1 MLKKFLF
8 ADLDDTLFQ
17 SRRKCPE
24 RGDLTPAAYLR
35 DGSAHSFLTPAQHS
49 LLALFQREMTVI
61 PVTARNADAFSRVR
75 LGFGDGGIINFGG
88 VIIDAHGVPDAPWLA
103 RSAALAAGS
112 LAMLEAALAAA
123 RTHAASLGVTLRAR
137 LIEDFGVPFYLS
149 AKSAEGDEKAL
160 DALEPAVRAHC
171 AECAYPVDIH
181 RNGNNLAVLPDW
193 LDKRHA
199 VEHLISQLRARHG
212 EILTLGMGD
221 SLSDLGFMRACDYA
235 LIPRA
240 SQIAAALED
249 KT

>member
-8 ADLDDTLFQ
+8 VDLDDTLFQ

-49 LLALFQREMTVI
+49 LLALLQREMTLI

-75 LGFGDGGIINFGG
+75 LGFRDGGIIDFGG
-88 VIIDAHGVPDAPWLA
+88 VIIDAHGVPDAPWLE
-103 RSAALAAGS
+103 RSAACAADSLAMLKAALAA
-112 LAMLEAALAAA
+112 MQ
-123 RTHAASLGVTLRAR
+123 THAAALGVTLRAR

-149 AKSAEGDEKAL
+149 AKSAEGDEKVL
-160 DALEPAVRAHC
+160 DALEPAVRAHSR
-171 AECAYPVDIH
+171 ARPLNIH

-199 VEHLISQLRARHG
+199 VEHLIARLRARHG
-212 EILTLGMGD
+212 EILTFGMGD
-221 SLSDLGFMRACDYA
+221 SLSDLGFMRTCDYA
-235 LIPRA
+235 LVPRA
-240 SQIAAALED
+240 SQIAATMED
-249 KT
+249 RT